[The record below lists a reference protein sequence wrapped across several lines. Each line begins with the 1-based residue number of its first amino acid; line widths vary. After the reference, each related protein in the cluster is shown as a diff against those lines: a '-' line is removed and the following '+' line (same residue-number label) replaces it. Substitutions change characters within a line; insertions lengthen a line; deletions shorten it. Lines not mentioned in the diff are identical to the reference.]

1 MVTRGTRYLGLL
13 HSTAN
18 CGERQPRDW
27 LETLGTGKRVADAG
41 RAPKFVGISGGN
53 QVLGDE
59 SFQKVFLNEEEQ
71 VSYLKDTPRA
81 AFEASTQL

>member
-1 MVTRGTRYLGLL
+1 MLVWSHAVPVILAF
-13 HSTAN
+13 STVQQTM
-18 CGERQPRDW
+18 ER
-27 LETLGTGKRVADAG
+27 GKRVADAG
-41 RAPKFVGISGGN
+41 RAPKFVGISGKCLRGAGN